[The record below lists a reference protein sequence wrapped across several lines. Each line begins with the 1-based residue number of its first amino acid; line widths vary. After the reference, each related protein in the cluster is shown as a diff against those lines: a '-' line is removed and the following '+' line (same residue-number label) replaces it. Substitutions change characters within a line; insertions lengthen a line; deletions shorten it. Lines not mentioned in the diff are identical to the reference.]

1 MGDADGERDG
11 VMCGRRRAE
20 AGRVQK
26 RRTAVG
32 ALNAGRAGASG
43 RRQGRLGGRTDGCA
57 VGVPPH
63 WAPTLPLPF
72 DRGDQEARPPQAS
85 QAGAGAPS
93 SSPSH
98 SPLGSLD
105 VMRPLFLSLSLAGQR
120 PWPCADGR
128 PRPLF
133 GACCCPLPAHAA
145 RGRPSSNCLRPMVGS
160 CCYSIPCCF
169 SLGRP
174 PIIA

>member
-1 MGDADGERDG
+1 VWPPEGGG
-11 VMCGRRRAE
+11 WQSAE
-20 AGRVQK
+20 KEDSGW
-26 RRTAVG
+26 G
-32 ALNAGRAGASG
+32 LECRAGGGVWSPSG
-43 RRQGRLGGRTDGCA
+43 AARGTDRWMRGRST
-57 VGVPPH
+57 PPH

-72 DRGDQEARPPQAS
+72 DRGDQEARPPS
-85 QAGAGAPS
+85 SSPSPPS

>member
-1 MGDADGERDG
+1 VGDADGERDG

-105 VMRPLFLSLSLAGQR
+105 VMRPLSLSLSPANGHGHAPTAGRGHCLAPAAAPYQR
-120 PWPCADGR
+120 MQR
-128 PRPLF
+128 
-133 GACCCPLPAHAA
+133 GAGLAA
-145 RGRPSSNCLRPMVGS
+145 IV
-160 CCYSIPCCF
+160 
-169 SLGRP
+169 
-174 PIIA
+174 